1 MCELRGKPSV
11 EVNDRSWTESL
22 LTGTTSQT
30 SPFHRRYQRAE
41 WDMEFHWEKKKK
53 RKKKAREHCG
63 AIMRADCEVR
73 VGTVSEGMS
82 RLARLV
88 LLQRR
93 GCMFERIHLRIEI
106 SCRRVIPLSVR
117 REVNK
122 SPGQCFC
129 PKVSHSPQEAKE
141 AYHTRQSKPDTWGK
155 QRC

>member
-1 MCELRGKPSV
+1 MWVERKTFSRGEWQELNWITFHW
-11 EVNDRSWTESL
+11 NDFTNFPL
-22 LTGTTSQT
+22 SQT
-30 SPFHRRYQRAE
+30 LPESWMRYGVSLRE
-41 WDMEFHWEKKKK
+41 KKK